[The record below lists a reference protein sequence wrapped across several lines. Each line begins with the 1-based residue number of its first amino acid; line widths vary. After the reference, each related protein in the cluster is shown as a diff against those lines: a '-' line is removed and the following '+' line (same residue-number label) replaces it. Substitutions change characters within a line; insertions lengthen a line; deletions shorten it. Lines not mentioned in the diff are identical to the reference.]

1 MKVLANDGISKAG
14 ENALKEAGIEILDNR
29 VAQDHVINFINDN
42 NVDVLLVRSVTK
54 VRKELIDACP
64 GLKIIGRG
72 GIGMDNIDVEYAKS
86 KGIKVIN
93 TPTASSKSVA
103 ELVFGHFISLARFLH
118 ESNRLMPLEGDTH
131 FSAMKKS
138 FSNAYELSG
147 KTLGVIGFGSIG
159 QEVIKIGIS
168 LGMKVTVL
176 TRSPKT
182 EVLTLNF
189 FDGQSVNFE
198 ITSTNDMDAFL
209 KNADFISINTPKTNE
224 YIIDTP
230 QFEKMKDGVYIVN
243 TARGGV
249 INEVTLIDF
258 IESGKIAG
266 AALDVFENEP
276 SPELPLLMNPALSL
290 SPHVGGNTV
299 DAQEK
304 IGIELAE
311 QIIKLQK
318 ETIR

>member
-14 ENALKEAGIEILDNR
+14 ENTLKEAGIEILDNR

-42 NVDVLLVRSVTK
+42 NVDVLLVRSATK
-54 VRKELIDACP
+54 VRQNLIDACP

-118 ESNRLMPLEGDTH
+118 ESNRLMPLEGETH
-131 FSAMKKS
+131 FNAMKKS

-159 QEVIKIGIS
+159 QEVIKIGIA

-209 KNADFISINTPKTNE
+209 KDADFISINTPKTNE

-258 IESGKIAG
+258 IESGKVAG